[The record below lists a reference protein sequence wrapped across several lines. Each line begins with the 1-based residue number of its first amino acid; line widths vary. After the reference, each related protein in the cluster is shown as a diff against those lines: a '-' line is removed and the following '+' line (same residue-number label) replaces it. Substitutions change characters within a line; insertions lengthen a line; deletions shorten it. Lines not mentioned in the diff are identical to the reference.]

1 MMKYALAGLAMIAS
15 VDSAG
20 AQQVLQTVGPCV
32 ADREEF
38 EKTVASYGETI
49 FSVSLGD
56 LYIVYEDRV
65 FGNPTTVIESWVNPQ
80 TRTQTITAYFPE
92 DNTTCIL
99 VSATNWSYV
108 E

>member
-15 VDSAG
+15 VNSAG

-49 FSVSLGD
+49 FSVSLGYVRI
-56 LYIVYEDRV
+56 LYQDQLFDQEAIVEV
-65 FGNPTTVIESWVNPQ
+65 WVNEK
-80 TRTQTITAYFPE
+80 TRTETISVFFTE

-99 VSATNWSYV
+99 VSATNWSIV